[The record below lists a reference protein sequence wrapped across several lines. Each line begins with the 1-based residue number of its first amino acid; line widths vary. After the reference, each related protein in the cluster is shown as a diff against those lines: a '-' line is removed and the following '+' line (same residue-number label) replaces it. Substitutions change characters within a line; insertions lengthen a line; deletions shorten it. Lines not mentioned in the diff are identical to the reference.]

1 MRGAVHE
8 LRLVYPVG
16 QINTNTFLGTVS
28 KNDTGW
34 ELAPRA
40 SRVIGEARERASQPQ
55 AIVSSAAPPPCPRSA
70 PLTLGDR
77 RGR

>member
-1 MRGAVHE
+1 MYGPLRG

-16 QINTNTFLGTVS
+16 KIAMNAFLGTVS
-28 KNDTGW
+28 RNDAGG
-34 ELAPRA
+34 EQAPRTP
-40 SRVIGEARERASQPQ
+40 RVMAGTRERASQPQ
-55 AIVSSAAPPPCPRSA
+55 AIVSSATPPPCPKSA